1 MKYRVG
7 QKVVYIG
14 PDFSRHPLIALNK
27 LKVPVPRSVYT
38 IRGGSVMPCG
48 NPGYVFDEIVN
59 PEGLVRDYLVVM
71 ELHMDEVFL
80 RPLIERKTDI
90 SAFHEIL
97 RDAERQVYRPFRDKV
112 KA

>member
-14 PDFSRHPLIALNK
+14 PDFSGNLLLLASGRRA
-27 LKVPVPRSVYT
+27 PVPRSVYT
-38 IRGGSVMPCG
+38 VRGRMVMGSG
-48 NPGYVFDEIVN
+48 EPGYVFEEIVN
-59 PEGLVRDYLVVM
+59 EPGVCIVSGLFGEMHTNER
-71 ELHMDEVFL
+71 FL

-97 RDAERQVYRPFRDKV
+97 RDAERQVYRSFRDKV